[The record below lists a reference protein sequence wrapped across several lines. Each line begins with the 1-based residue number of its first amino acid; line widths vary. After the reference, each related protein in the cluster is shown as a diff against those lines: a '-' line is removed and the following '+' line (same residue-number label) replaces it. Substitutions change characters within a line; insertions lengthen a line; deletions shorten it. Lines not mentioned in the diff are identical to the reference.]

1 MHCTDNACCISHLF
15 SRFSCKALAF
25 LSSLLSRIDWPASVV
40 ATVFFFQLLIFHFSL
55 LSIQIQLIISL
66 FCPCSSLCL
75 FRHFR
80 ARGERALIT
89 YTIEAIRD
97 MSTEIL
103 RTEKDMA
110 THKKYVQLF
119 CLFAIIYWLYILHY
133 YDIEC
138 VVSEVWRRR
147 LYLSCL
153 DTSHCHLTQCV
164 CSVSPQIRQ
173 A

>member
-1 MHCTDNACCISHLF
+1 MNCTDNACCISHLF

-25 LSSLLSRIDWPASVV
+25 LSSLRSHIDWPASVV
-40 ATVFFFQLLIFHFSL
+40 ATVFFFQLLIFHFLAFRFNSSFPYFAL
-55 LSIQIQLIISL
+55 VPLSSFFVI
-66 FCPCSSLCL
+66 
-75 FRHFR
+75 FR

-119 CLFAIIYWLYILHY
+119 CLFAIIYIWLYILHY

-138 VVSEVWRRR
+138 VVSEVWRR

-153 DTSHCHLTQCV
+153 DTSSHCHLTQCV